1 MALARKAIVL
11 DYKTLEP
18 ECIWATAAVVFT
30 LRIGYYWL
38 VAKKIQ

>member
-18 ECIWATAAVVFT
+18 ESIWATAAVVFT